1 MAYFVPLL
9 STFLFFSIYY
19 SQSNALSSNYYAKTC
34 PQAEDIVMKVVKEEA
49 QKDRRVPATI
59 LRMHFH
65 DCFLRG
71 CDGSILLSSK
81 GKNTAEKDAPPNGS
95 LHGFYVIDGAKRAV
109 EAICPG
115 LVSCADILAFA
126 ARDAVVLSGGPYWNV
141 PKGRKDGRIS
151 RASETTLLPKPTFN
165 ISQLQQSFRQRGLSL
180 DDLVALLGAHT
191 LGFTHCSSFMNRI
204 YNFNATHDIDPT
216 LRPSF
221 AASLKGICP
230 LKNRAKNAGISN
242 DPSPTTFD
250 NTHYRL
256 ILQKKSLLF
265 SDHSLLTTPKTKS
278 LVYKF
283 ATSKAAFHK
292 AFSNSMIKMS
302 SLTGGQEVR
311 KDCRVVN

>member
-9 STFLFFSIYY
+9 NTFLFFSIYC
-19 SQSNALSSNYYAKTC
+19 SQGNALSSNYYAKTC
-34 PQAEDIVMKVVKEEA
+34 PQAEDVVMKVVKEEA
-49 QKDRRVPATI
+49 QKDRTVPATL

-71 CDGSILLSSK
+71 CDASILLSSK

-95 LHGFYVIDGAKRAV
+95 MHGFYVIDGAKRAV
-109 EAICPG
+109 EAKCPG
-115 LVSCADILAFA
+115 VVSCADILAFA
-126 ARDAVVLSGGPYWNV
+126 ARDAVVLSGGPRWDV

-165 ISQLQQSFRQRGLSL
+165 ISQLQQSFHQRGLSI
-180 DDLVALLGAHT
+180 DDMVALL
-191 LGFTHCSSFMNRI
+191 
-204 YNFNATHDIDPT
+204 
-216 LRPSF
+216 
-221 AASLKGICP
+221 ASLKGVCP
-230 LKNRAKNAGISN
+230 LKNRAKNAGMSN

-250 NTHYRL
+250 NSHFRL
-256 ILQKKSLLF
+256 ILQKKSLLS
-265 SDHSLLTTPKTKS
+265 SDHALLTTPRTKR
-278 LVYKF
+278 LVYRF

>member
-1 MAYFVPLL
+1 MIVSYGY
-9 STFLFFSIYY
+9 TKKYIFL
-19 SQSNALSSNYYAKTC
+19 T
-34 PQAEDIVMKVVKEEA
+34 
-49 QKDRRVPATI
+49 
-59 LRMHFH
+59 
-65 DCFLRG
+65 G
-71 CDGSILLSSK
+71 CDASILLSSK

-95 LHGFYVIDGAKRAV
+95 MHGFYVIDGAKRAV

-115 LVSCADILAFA
+115 VVSCADILAFA

-151 RASETTLLPKPTFN
+151 RASETILLPKPTFN
-165 ISQLQQSFRQRGLSL
+165 ISQLQQSFHQRGLSL

-230 LKNRAKNAGISN
+230 LKNRAKNAGINN

-256 ILQKKSLLF
+256 ILQKKSLLS
-265 SDHSLLTTPKTKS
+265 SDHALLTTPKTKS